1 MLECWRCEKK
11 MSNIVG
17 GGVNLGLTEDE
28 VNTLIGRGE
37 ANGTAGL
44 NAAKNLLV
52 PGNTIK
58 MIDGLTAGTILVSTG
73 GENCLKA
80 VRISSNTFEP
90 RTFKNGVETK
100 LLDASDRNGAT
111 ATGVAAIYNP
121 CKTLYNEHRP
131 VCTKE
136 YHLVGKYLDGADN
149 PDVWFPI
156 KGVGANASVSYANRV
171 LSINSGNGAVS
182 ASRCVIDQTK
192 FPITSNFLEVTCEI
206 DNIGRGEGG
215 SRKSFVGFQSAFS
228 TSIGVARCGFELN
241 GSGADYCIVG
251 IRNKALTG
259 CAMGRNLQSGDIVT
273 VRLGRQEGSSNIDI
287 ARLYVNGQKQY
298 EDTTIPTENVYAGIG
313 AFAENSLV
321 DVGCSLGIKY
331 FGVRYV
337 P

>member
-1 MLECWRCEKK
+1 

-37 ANGTAGL
+37 ADGTAGL
-44 NAAKNLLV
+44 NESSHLLV

-58 MIDGLTAGTILVSTG
+58 MRDGVTGGTVTITSG
-73 GENCLKA
+73 GENCLRVTRLSKDTYEPK
-80 VRISSNTFEP
+80 TFN
-90 RTFKNGVETK
+90 NGVETK

-111 ATGVAAIYNP
+111 STGVAAIYNP

-156 KGVGANASVSYANRV
+156 KGAGTGASVTYLNRE
-171 LSINSGNGAVS
+171 LKINCGTGLVS

-192 FPITSNFLEVTCEI
+192 FPITGNFLEVTCEI
-206 DNIGRGEGG
+206 GSFDVGEGG
-215 SRKSFVGFQSAFS
+215 DRRAVIGFQPAFS
-228 TSIGVARCGFELN
+228 QFYG
-241 GSGADYCIVG
+241 GSTDRAVLVQDGSVWYFGGRTAT
-251 IRNKALTG
+251 KLTTE
-259 CAMGRNLQSGDIVT
+259 CPIGRNIQTGDIVT
-273 VRLGRQEGSSNIDI
+273 VRLDRQEGSSNIDI
-287 ARLYVNGQKQY
+287 ARFYVNGQKQW
-298 EDTTIPTENVYAGIG
+298 ETLGVPTENVYAGVGVFALTSYVDIG
-313 AFAENSLV
+313 MQ
-321 DVGCSLGIKY
+321 LGIKY